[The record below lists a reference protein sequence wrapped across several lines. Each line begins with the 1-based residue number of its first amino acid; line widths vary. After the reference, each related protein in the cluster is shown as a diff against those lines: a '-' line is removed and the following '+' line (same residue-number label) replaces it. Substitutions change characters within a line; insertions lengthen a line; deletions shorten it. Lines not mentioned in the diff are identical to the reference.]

1 LACQGSRSRKQ
12 SQPSDRGCA
21 AGQTRGDRLTHG
33 CPIPIFDMN
42 SEESGSLRGQEL
54 LSSNGRAHLRALP
67 GPNADQR
74 VQVEARLFISKHQV
88 KEEV

>member
-1 LACQGSRSRKQ
+1 
-12 SQPSDRGCA
+12 
-21 AGQTRGDRLTHG
+21 
-33 CPIPIFDMN
+33 MN